1 MGGTHYRWDDIP
13 KDELSPELSRRFVH
27 GEQAML
33 AQVFLKKG
41 CVVPVHTHD
50 NEQLAY
56 IVEGGLR
63 FWLGERDEEV
73 CDVLAGEVLVIPGG
87 VPHRAEALEDTLDI
101 DIFAPPRQDWID
113 GTDRYFPRS
122 A

>member
-1 MGGTHYRWDDIP
+1 MTHHRWDDIP

-27 GEQAML
+27 GEQIML
-33 AQVFLKKG
+33 AQVFLLKG
-41 CVVPVHTHD
+41 CVVPLHAHD

-63 FWLGERDEEV
+63 FWLGEHDEEV
-73 CDVLAGEVLVIPGG
+73 FDVLAGEVLVIPAG
-87 VPHRAEALEDTLDI
+87 VPHRVEALEDTLDI

-113 GTDRYFPRS
+113 GTDSYFPRS
-122 A
+122 G